1 MEEPLKARL
10 IGASIL
16 VVLAVALVPEL
27 LSGPKHSAPGD
38 AMPGSAKGTRTVTI
52 DLGGAVAAGA
62 KLEPRPDTVPASAPP
77 QALPTVETPTPEP
90 TPAAKT
96 ATTADESVPTEETP
110 PSEAVTVAAPKPAPA
125 LAPAPKQVQAQ
136 TTPAKPEVKPSV
148 AAPAVPA
155 AASAQGGYSVQVG
168 AFGSDAT
175 ARKLVNDLKAEGLPA
190 YIAPL
195 SKSGKTLHRVRV
207 GPTADRAAADKLAV
221 KLKARGLPVSVVTG
235 G

>member
-27 LSGPKHSAPGD
+27 LSGPKHSAPGN
-38 AMPGSAKGTRTVTI
+38 ASPGSPKGTRTVTI

-62 KLEPRPDTVPASAPP
+62 KLEPRPDTVPAPATSPAMP
-77 QALPTVETPTPEP
+77 AVESPSTATAPTPMP
-90 TPAAKT
+90 TPAAK
-96 ATTADESVPTEETP
+96 AAMTADESAPTEETP
-110 PSEAVTVAAPKPAPA
+110 PPAAVPVAASKPAPA
-125 LAPAPKQVQAQ
+125 PAP
-136 TTPAKPEVKPSV
+136 TDKP
-148 AAPAVPA
+148 AAPT
-155 AASAQGGYSVQVG
+155 QGGFSVQVG

-175 ARKLVNDLKAEGLPA
+175 ARKLVNDLKADNLPA

-195 SKSGKTLHRVRV
+195 TKSGKTLYRVRV
-207 GPTADRAAADKLAV
+207 GPTADRVAADKLAA
-221 KLKARGLPVSVVTG
+221 KLKARGLPVSVVPG